1 MKNAPIKWIL
11 IGLVFTVLWSSAA
24 TATKKG
30 LVMAQPLTLALTRFA
45 CASAIMLIVSHLI
58 LKYKLPKGRQWRMLT
73 VYALLNI
80 TIYLGLYVL
89 AMKYVTAGIGALAI
103 ATNPLFISLLSVWLL
118 KEKLS
123 AIIIAALI
131 LGLGGVFVAAYPLL
145 IGVGVSA
152 KGLILMIMAMI
163 SYSCASIYFN
173 KMNWGDLKILTI
185 NGWQTLIGGLM
196 LLPFVL
202 TTYKSAFNHFNL
214 KFWSAALWLA
224 VFVSILAIQCWLW
237 LLRSNPVKAGFWLY
251 LCPIS
256 GFIIAAVILKEP
268 LSFYTFI
275 GVIMVL
281 FALAMVQ
288 LRKSK
293 DKIIQEERTLNE

>member
-1 MKNAPIKWIL
+1 MKNTSIKWLL
-11 IGLVFTVLWSSAA
+11 IGLVFTVLWSSAS

-30 LVMAQPLTLALTRFA
+30 LLVAQPLTLALTRFA
-45 CASAIMLIVSHLI
+45 CAASIMLLIGHLI
-58 LKYKLPKGRQWRMLT
+58 LRYKLPRGRQWRLLT
-73 VYALLNI
+73 IYALLNI

-89 AMKYVTAGIGALAI
+89 AMEYVTAGIGALAI
-103 ATNPLFISLLSVWLL
+103 ATNPIFIGVLSVWLL

-123 AIIIAALI
+123 PIIIAALI

-145 IGVGVSA
+145 IGVGVSP
-152 KGLILMIMAMI
+152 KGLILMTLAMI

-173 KMNWGDLKILTI
+173 KMDWGDLKILTI
-185 NGWQTLIGGLM
+185 NGWQTLIGGIC

-202 TTYKSAFNHFNL
+202 VSYKSEYNQFNQQ
-214 KFWSAALWLA
+214 FWSAALWLA

-237 LLRSNPVKAGFWLY
+237 LLKSDPVKAGFWLY

-256 GFIIAAVILKEP
+256 GFIIAAVLLKEP
-268 LSFYTFI
+268 LSFYTFM

-281 FALAMVQ
+281 SALAMVQ

-293 DKIIQEERTLNE
+293 DKIAQEERTLNE